1 MVTRRPATLRN
12 VLSIAVVVVA
22 LLVIIAAV
30 SLVIA
35 TSVRQSTREEIAA
48 SIESVRTIEEAEVSL
63 LLHLRARTPAE
74 RHELEIQVRSLMD
87 EAALYM
93 MTPAE
98 QAAFEE
104 ARTEVEQYLEL
115 TQAPASSPDELRAA
129 ETQAIGAL
137 ERLVDIDV
145 ATARAAQEHALKLS
159 RIATI
164 AAILFGIA
172 IIIATGGLVWW
183 LRRRVIQPLFALAD
197 TMKRFGEGER
207 ELRAKE
213 EGATELRDMTARFN
227 EMADGLA
234 ARRQAQIAF
243 LGGVAHDLRNPLSAL
258 KLALE
263 LVGPDQPLPAEP
275 QLRRTIGMISR
286 QIAQLDRMVGDFLDM
301 AKIEAGELEL
311 HLEPHDIGEI
321 VRSSLELFD
330 TATRARMRE
339 TLPDHP
345 LLVSC
350 DAVRM
355 GQAVTNLLSNAVKY
369 SPSEAPIE
377 IRVVEKPSEV
387 SIEVTDHG
395 SGIARDELQHIFKPF
410 QRGSTAKVDVPG
422 TGLGLFNVRRIMR
435 AHHGEIDVESTVGE
449 GSTFRLHLA
458 RIPASE
464 LPATTATRAYRE
476 R

>member
-1 MVTRRPATLRN
+1 MLRN
-12 VLSIAVVVVA
+12 VLSIAVMVVA
-22 LLVIIAAV
+22 LLVVIAAV

-35 TSVRQSTREEIAA
+35 TSVRQSTREEIAE

-63 LLHLRARTPAE
+63 LLHLRARHPAE
-74 RHELEIQVRSLMD
+74 RHELEIQVRNLLD
-87 EAALYM
+87 EAALYLT
-93 MTPAE
+93 TPAE
-98 QAAFEE
+98 KTAFDE

-115 TQAPASSPDELRAA
+115 AQAPASSRDELHAA

-145 ATARAAQEHALKLS
+145 ATARAAQERALSLS
-159 RIATI
+159 RVATF

-172 IIIATGGLVWW
+172 IIVITGGLVLW
-183 LRRRVIQPLFALAD
+183 LRRRVIQPLFSLAD

-207 ELRAKE
+207 DLRATE
-213 EGATELRDMTARFN
+213 EGATELRDMNARFN

-234 ARRQAQIAF
+234 AQRQAQIAF

-258 KLALE
+258 KLALAVIE
-263 LVGPDQPLPAEP
+263 PERPLPPEP
-275 QLRRTIGMISR
+275 QLRRTLGVIAR
-286 QIAQLDRMVGDFLDM
+286 QIEQLDRMVGDFLDM

-311 HLEPHDIGEI
+311 QLEPHDIGQI

-330 TATRARMRE
+330 SATRARIRE
-339 TLPDHP
+339 QLPDHP
-345 LLVSC
+345 VLVSC

-369 SPSEAPIE
+369 SPSDAPIE
-377 IRVVEKPSEV
+377 IRVLETAGEV

-395 SGIARDELQHIFKPF
+395 HGIAREELQHIFEPF
-410 QRGSTAKVDVPG
+410 QRGRTAKVDVSG

-435 AHHGEIDVESTVGE
+435 AHHGEIDVESTPGK

-458 RIPASE
+458 GIPAAE
-464 LPATTATRAYRE
+464 LPATTQSRAYRA
-476 R
+476 

>member
-1 MVTRRPATLRN
+1 MATRRPATLRN
-12 VLSIAVVVVA
+12 VLSIAVSVVV
-22 LLVIIAAV
+22 LLVVIAAV

-48 SIESVRTIEEAEVSL
+48 SIESVRTIEETEVSL
-63 LLHLRARTPAE
+63 LLHLRARRAAE
-74 RHELEIQVRSLMD
+74 RQELEIQVRSLLD

-98 QAAFEE
+98 QEAFDE
-104 ARTEVEQYLEL
+104 ARAEVEHYLEL
-115 TQAPASSPDELRAA
+115 THEPASSPDELRAA

-145 ATARAAQEHALKLS
+145 ATARDAQERALRLG
-159 RIATI
+159 RTATV

-172 IIIATGGLVWW
+172 IIVIIGGLVLW

-213 EGATELRDMTARFN
+213 EGATELREMTLRFN

-263 LVGPDQPLPAEP
+263 LVGPDRPLPTEP
-275 QLRRTIGMISR
+275 QLRRTMGMISR
-286 QIAQLDRMVGDFLDM
+286 QIEQLDRMVGDFLDM
-301 AKIEAGELEL
+301 SKIEAGELEL
-311 HLEPHDIGEI
+311 HLEPHDIGQ
-321 VRSSLELFD
+321 VVSGSLELFD
-330 TATRARMRE
+330 AGIRARVRE

-345 LLVSC
+345 VLVSC

-369 SPSEAPIE
+369 SPSDAPIE
-377 IRVVEKPSEV
+377 INVIETPSEV

-395 SGIARDELQHIFKPF
+395 PGIARDELQHIFEPF
-410 QRGSTAKVDVPG
+410 QRGTTAKVDVPG

-435 AHHGEIDVESTVGE
+435 AHHGDIDVESTLGK

-458 RIPASE
+458 RIPAPE
-464 LPATTATRAYRE
+464 LPATTASSAYRA
-476 R
+476 